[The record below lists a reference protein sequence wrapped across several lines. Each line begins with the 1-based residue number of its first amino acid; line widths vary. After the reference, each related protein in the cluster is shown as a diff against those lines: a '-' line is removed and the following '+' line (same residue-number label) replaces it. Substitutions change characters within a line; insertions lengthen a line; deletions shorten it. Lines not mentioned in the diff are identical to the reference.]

1 MRKKYII
8 FDFDWTLVDS
18 NTKEF
23 FDWIIEMIRDLS
35 KNYKL
40 MISSQTDDE
49 DLKQILKTASIYD
62 YFEVVFGWS
71 VREKWEKHIEVFDMV
86 MDDQDFANR
95 TIYVW
100 DSEFDRE
107 IAKEAWISFV
117 KVWKEGK
124 DYYEIDKT
132 IDILDYIEKVK

>member
-8 FDFDWTLVDS
+8 FDFDWTLIDS
-18 NTKEF
+18 KTKELF
-23 FDWIIEMIRDLS
+23 EGIKEMLKS
-35 KNYKL
+35 LNKNYTL
-40 MISSQTDDE
+40 FLSSSADDE
-49 DLKQILKTASIYD
+49 DLVDFLKTEQLYQ
-62 YFEVVFGWS
+62 YFDVVFGWS

-124 DYYEIDKT
+124 DYYEIDK
-132 IDILDYIEKVK
+132 ISDLEEYLPKVK